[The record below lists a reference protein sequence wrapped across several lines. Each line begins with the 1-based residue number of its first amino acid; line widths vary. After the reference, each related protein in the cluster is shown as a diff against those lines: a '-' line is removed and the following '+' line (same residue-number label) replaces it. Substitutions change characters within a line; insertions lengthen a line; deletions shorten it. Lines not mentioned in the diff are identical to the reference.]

1 MAVKSARMDRPV
13 SELRTSYRGILLT
26 MIVSFAVSFAF
37 LYWKQ
42 ESRRMP
48 APAPPGAAP
57 PVASPIVPAPTIAR
71 APQAP
76 AVARITQK
84 PAPPVETFEG
94 PPLPVMF
101 NVTQQ
106 NGEES
111 AGELAGIAEVHI
123 KNSSDGPLAVTVLDE
138 NQSTRHTS
146 QAHVLLAPN
155 GETSIGAEDGLNM
168 QSGDQVTVRSS
179 GFSVLTAT
187 VP

>member
-1 MAVKSARMDRPV
+1 MDSPV
-13 SELRTSYRGILLT
+13 SDLRTPYRSILLT

-42 ESRRMP
+42 ESRRLP
-48 APAPPGAAP
+48 APAPPAAAP
-57 PVASPIVPAPTIAR
+57 PVAPPVAPAPTIAR

-76 AVARITQK
+76 AAARITQK
-84 PAPPVETFEG
+84 PAPPPTETFEG

-101 NVTQQ
+101 NVTP
-106 NGEES
+106 
-111 AGELAGIAEVHI
+111 AEVHV
-123 KNSSDGPLAVTVLDE
+123 KNSSDNPLAVTVLDE

-155 GETSIGAEDGLNM
+155 GETTVGSEDGLNM